1 MNTTDLKSVVFFCC
15 KYYLLLE
22 IDFSEL
28 ISETKKI

>member
-1 MNTTDLKSVVFFCC
+1 MNTTDLKSVVFFFR

-28 ISETKKI
+28 ISEIK

>member
-1 MNTTDLKSVVFFCC
+1 MNTTDLKSVVFFCR

-28 ISETKKI
+28 ISEIK